1 MPEPILYK
9 KLLFRRYILLVFL
22 LHIVSCS
29 IAIAQ
34 TSGQKLE
41 RYKPEWIKDGFAVAG
56 PTWEPWMF
64 MVRRN
69 NSEMTEHNFSN

>member
-34 TSGQKLE
+34 TSGQELE
-41 RYKPEWIKDGFAVAG
+41 RHKPEWIKDGFAVAG